1 MLTRALIVVLVILNL
16 GVALW
21 WLLRGEPASAP
32 PASPVG
38 VAQLEVLPS
47 TQAPPATATP
57 VTAAPALQ
65 DVTPAS
71 ASAPVTQPPVTTA
84 APATAVADTPTP
96 TPAASVPAPTPVA
109 AAPTP
114 AAAPAP
120 APVTAPAPAP
130 VTATPTPAQCVSLGP
145 FADRAT
151 AQTAQSRAGNAL
163 RGAKLREVADA
174 GATRYRVLLPP
185 AASREE
191 AQATVKRIVA
201 AGVSD
206 YYIIAQGEDTNAIA
220 LGQYRNREGA
230 DRRLAALS
238 AAGFKATMVASGG
251 DGSAQWWL
259 DATLADGTDP
269 AVARQRSGAAQ
280 HRSLECARLR

>member
-21 WLLRGEPASAP
+21 WLLRGEPVSAP

-38 VAQLEVLPS
+38 VAQLEVLPA
-47 TQAPPATATP
+47 TQAPPAAATP
-57 VTAAPALQ
+57 LNAAPALQ
-65 DVTPAS
+65 DVTPA
-71 ASAPVTQPPVTTA
+71 AAPVAPPQATTA
-84 APATAVADTPTP
+84 APATAMAD
-96 TPAASVPAPTPVA
+96 APAPTAVA
-109 AAPTP
+109 S
-114 AAAPAP
+114 APAP
-120 APVTAPAPAP
+120 APVAAVPAPAAAP
-130 VTATPTPAQCVSLGP
+130 AAVTTTPTPRPAHCVSLGP
-145 FADRAT
+145 FADRAA
-151 AQTAQSRAGNAL
+151 AQAAQSRAGGAL
-163 RGAKLREVADA
+163 RGARLREVADA
-174 GATRYRVLLPP
+174 SATRYRVLLPP

-206 YYIIAQGEDTNAIA
+206 YYIIAQGEETNAIA

-259 DATLADGTDP
+259 DATLADGTDA

-280 HRSLECARLR
+280 QRSLECARLR

>member
-21 WLLRGEPASAP
+21 WLLRGEPVSAP
-32 PASPVG
+32 PPSPVG
-38 VAQLEVLPS
+38 VAQLEVLP
-47 TQAPPATATP
+47 TPQAPSTATP
-57 VTAAPALQ
+57 AQNAAPALQ
-65 DVTPAS
+65 DVTPAP
-71 ASAPVTQPPVTTA
+71 APVTQPPATSA
-84 APATAVADTPTP
+84 AP
-96 TPAASVPAPTPVA
+96 PAAVT

-114 AAAPAP
+114 SPTPAPAAPAP
-120 APVTAPAPAP
+120 APVAAAAP
-130 VTATPTPAQCVSLGP
+130 VTAPPTPARCVSLGP
-145 FADRAT
+145 FADRAA
-151 AQTAQSRAGNAL
+151 AQAAQSRAGGAL
-163 RGAKLREVADA
+163 RAAKLREVADA

-206 YYIIAQGEDTNAIA
+206 YYIIAQGEEANAIA

-230 DRRLAALS
+230 DRRLAALG

-259 DATLADGTDP
+259 DATLADGTD
-269 AVARQRSGAAQ
+269 AAAARQRSGAAQ
-280 HRSLECARLR
+280 QRSLECARLR

>member
-21 WLLRGEPASAP
+21 WLLRGEPVSEP

-38 VAQLEVLPS
+38 VAQLEVLPP
-47 TQAPPATATP
+47 TQAPPAAATP
-57 VTAAPALQ
+57 TNNAPALQ

-71 ASAPVTQPPVTTA
+71 APAAAPVTPEAPP
-84 APATAVADTPTP
+84 PA
-96 TPAASVPAPTPVA
+96 VA

-114 AAAPAP
+114 APAATAPAVAPGPAAAPAVAPP
-120 APVTAPAPAP
+120 APVAPPAAP
-130 VTATPTPAQCVSLGP
+130 VQCVSLGP

-151 AQTAQSRAGNAL
+151 AQAAQSRAGSAL
-163 RGAKLREVADA
+163 RTARLREVADA

-206 YYIIAQGEDTNAIA
+206 YYIIAQGEETHAIA

-238 AAGFKATMVASGG
+238 AAGFKAKMVASGG

-259 DATLADGTDP
+259 DATLAAGTE
-269 AVARQRSGAAQ
+269 AAAARQRSGAAQ
-280 HRSLECARLR
+280 QRSLECARVR

>member
-21 WLLRGEPASAP
+21 WLLRGEPVSEP

-38 VAQLEVLPS
+38 VAQLEVLPP
-47 TQAPPATATP
+47 TQAPPAAATP
-57 VTAAPALQ
+57 TNNAPALQ

-71 ASAPVTQPPVTTA
+71 APAATAAPVGQPPVT
-84 APATAVADTPTP
+84 PDLPPTAVAA
-96 TPAASVPAPTPVA
+96 TPAPAATAPAVA
-109 AAPTP
+109 PGP
-114 AAAPAP
+114 AAAPAVAPP
-120 APVTAPAPAP
+120 APVAPPA
-130 VTATPTPAQCVSLGP
+130 APAQCVSLGP

-151 AQTAQSRAGNAL
+151 AQAAQSRAGSAL
-163 RGAKLREVADA
+163 RTARLREVADV

-206 YYIIAQGEDTNAIA
+206 YYIISQGEETHAIA

-230 DRRLAALS
+230 ERRLAALS
-238 AAGFKATMVASGG
+238 AAGFKAKMVASGG

-259 DATLADGTDP
+259 DATLAAGTE
-269 AVARQRSGAAQ
+269 AAAARQRSGAAQ
-280 HRSLECARLR
+280 QRSLECARVR

>member
-21 WLLRGEPASAP
+21 WLLRGEPVREP

-38 VAQLEVLPS
+38 VAQLEVLPP
-47 TQAPPATATP
+47 TQAPPAAATP
-57 VTAAPALQ
+57 TNNAPALQ

-71 ASAPVTQPPVTTA
+71 APAATAAPVGQPPVT
-84 APATAVADTPTP
+84 PDLPPTAVAA
-96 TPAASVPAPTPVA
+96 TPAPAATAPAVA
-109 AAPTP
+109 LGP
-114 AAAPAP
+114 AAAPAVAPP
-120 APVTAPAPAP
+120 APVAPPA
-130 VTATPTPAQCVSLGP
+130 APAQCVSLGP

-151 AQTAQSRAGNAL
+151 AQAAQSRAGSAL
-163 RGAKLREVADA
+163 RTARLREVADA

-185 AASREE
+185 AVSREE

-206 YYIIAQGEDTNAIA
+206 YYIISQGEETHAIA

-230 DRRLAALS
+230 ERRLAALS
-238 AAGFKATMVASGG
+238 AAGFKAKMVASGG

-259 DATLADGTDP
+259 DATLAAGTE
-269 AVARQRSGAAQ
+269 AAAARQRSGAAQ
-280 HRSLECARLR
+280 QRSLECARVR

>member
-47 TQAPPATATP
+47 TQATPASATP

-84 APATAVADTPTP
+84 APTTAAPTTAVADTPAP
-96 TPAASVPAPTPVA
+96 TPAASVPAPAPVA

-114 AAAPAP
+114 AA
-120 APVTAPAPAP
+120 VPAP
-130 VTATPTPAQCVSLGP
+130 VTATPAPAQCVSLGP

-151 AQTAQSRAGNAL
+151 AQSAQSRAGNAL

-185 AASREE
+185 AASREQ

-259 DATLADGTDP
+259 DATLAEGTDP

-280 HRSLECARLR
+280 QRSLECVRLR

>member
-21 WLLRGEPASAP
+21 WLLRGEPVSEP

-38 VAQLEVLPS
+38 VAQLEVLPP
-47 TQAPPATATP
+47 TQAPPAAATP
-57 VTAAPALQ
+57 TNNAPALQ

-71 ASAPVTQPPVTTA
+71 APAATAAAVGQPPVT
-84 APATAVADTPTP
+84 PDLPPTAVAA
-96 TPAASVPAPTPVA
+96 TPAPAATAPAVA
-109 AAPTP
+109 PGP
-114 AAAPAP
+114 AAAPAVAPP
-120 APVTAPAPAP
+120 APVAPPA
-130 VTATPTPAQCVSLGP
+130 APAQCVSLGP

-151 AQTAQSRAGNAL
+151 AQAAQSRAGSAL
-163 RGAKLREVADA
+163 RTARLREVADA

-206 YYIIAQGEDTNAIA
+206 YYIISQGEETHAIA

-230 DRRLAALS
+230 ERRLAALS
-238 AAGFKATMVASGG
+238 AAGFKAKMVASGG

-259 DATLADGTDP
+259 DATLAAGTE
-269 AVARQRSGAAQ
+269 AAAARQRSGAAQ
-280 HRSLECARLR
+280 QRSLECARVR

>member
-21 WLLRGEPASAP
+21 WLLRGEPVSAP

-38 VAQLEVLPS
+38 VAQLEVLPA
-47 TQAPPATATP
+47 TQAPPAAATP
-57 VTAAPALQ
+57 LDAAPALQ

-71 ASAPVTQPPVTTA
+71 APVAQPPVPTA
-84 APATAVADTPTP
+84 APASAEPAAAVADT
-96 TPAASVPAPTPVA
+96 
-109 AAPTP
+109 
-114 AAAPAP
+114 PAP
-120 APVTAPAPAP
+120 APVTSVPAPAP
-130 VTATPTPAQCVSLGP
+130 VAAAPVPASTPAPITASPTPAQCVSLGP
-145 FADRAT
+145 FADRAA
-151 AQTAQSRAGNAL
+151 AQAAQSRAGGAL
-163 RGAKLREVADA
+163 RGARLREVADA

-206 YYIIAQGEDTNAIA
+206 YYIIAQGGEANAIA

-259 DATLADGTDP
+259 DATLADGTGAA
-269 AVARQRSGAAQ
+269 AVRQRTGAAQ
-280 HRSLECARLR
+280 QRSLECARLR

>member
-21 WLLRGEPASAP
+21 WLLRGEPVSAP

-38 VAQLEVLPS
+38 VAQLEVLPA
-47 TQAPPATATP
+47 TQAPPAAATP
-57 VTAAPALQ
+57 LNAAPALQ
-65 DVTPAS
+65 DVTPA
-71 ASAPVTQPPVTTA
+71 AAPVAPPQAT
-84 APATAVADTPTP
+84 TAVAD
-96 TPAASVPAPTPVA
+96 APAPTAVA
-109 AAPTP
+109 S
-114 AAAPAP
+114 APAP
-120 APVTAPAPAP
+120 APVAAVPAPAAAP
-130 VTATPTPAQCVSLGP
+130 AAVTTTPTPRPAHCVSLGP
-145 FADRAT
+145 FADRAA
-151 AQTAQSRAGNAL
+151 AQAAQSRAGGAL
-163 RGAKLREVADA
+163 RGARLREVADA

-206 YYIIAQGEDTNAIA
+206 YYIIAQGEETNAIA

-259 DATLADGTDP
+259 DATLADGTDA

-280 HRSLECARLR
+280 QRSLECARLR